1 MWQYYEMCSSRG
13 QNIQQ
18 TFFDCNR
25 YRDSGRTKCD
35 SHYIPQEKLL
45 QIVTDLLNQQ
55 VKMPVD
61 TEQFIEE
68 VQKMTKVQ
76 LYQKEASSRY
86 ARISVK
92 RKNLEMELQRMMED
106 LIQGIIDKEEFQYIK
121 VKYDREYENL
131 IAEETKAS
139 ADMQALS
146 SAIRST

>member
-1 MWQYYEMCSSRG
+1 
-13 QNIQQ
+13 
-18 TFFDCNR
+18 
-25 YRDSGRTKCD
+25 
-35 SHYIPQEKLL
+35 
-45 QIVTDLLNQQ
+45 
-55 VKMPVD
+55 MPVD